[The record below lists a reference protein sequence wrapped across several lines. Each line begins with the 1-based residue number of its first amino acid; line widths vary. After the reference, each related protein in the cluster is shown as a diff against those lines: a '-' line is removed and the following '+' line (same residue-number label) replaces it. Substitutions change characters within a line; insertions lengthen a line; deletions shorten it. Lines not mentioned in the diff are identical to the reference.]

1 MEQGYPK
8 RKRNRLEGY
17 DYTQPNYYY
26 VTVCAKDKKSLFGEI
41 SHCRGV
47 HCMPPA
53 PVGEIALV
61 LALGDAVKIAL
72 RLGVADEIDGG
83 HGSPSW
89 NTALIFHSIP
99 HLADFGKGPGG
110 FFCSGGANWRRTVKG

>member
-47 HCMPPA
+47 HCA
-53 PVGEIALV
+53 PVQTV
-61 LALGDAVKIAL
+61 LSPIGKIVEQAIL
-72 RLGVADEIDGG
+72 NIPKHYASMQVDKYIIMPNHIHLI
-83 HGSPSW
+83 
-89 NTALIFHSIP
+89 LIF
-99 HLADFGKGPGG
+99 
-110 FFCSGGANWRRTVKG
+110 